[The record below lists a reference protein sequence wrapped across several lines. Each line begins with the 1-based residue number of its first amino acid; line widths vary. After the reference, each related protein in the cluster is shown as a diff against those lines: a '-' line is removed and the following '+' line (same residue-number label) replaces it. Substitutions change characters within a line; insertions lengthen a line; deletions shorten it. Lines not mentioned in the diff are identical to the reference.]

1 MRFASV
7 IVPAAIISAAA
18 ASPVPEIVY
27 VTNYITIIGTPPSSS
42 ASSSS
47 TLSSSTILYN
57 NTLLNSTNFTSS
69 SLVSLTT
76 QTPFVYSTVE
86 VPAPAPAPATSEAA
100 APVEPTTEAQVTV
113 AATSAAAAPTT
124 TEAAATSEA
133 AATTEASTTTANSGS
148 GSLDGFALEMV
159 NAHNAYRQLHQAP
172 DLSWDLTL
180 ALYAQAN
187 ADSYSCSGS
196 LLHTGGPYGENL
208 AAGYSSGLASVSA
221 WYNEINDYDWSST
234 STFNHFTQV
243 VWKST
248 TKLGCA
254 YKDCRSNNWGLYVI
268 CEYDPAGNM
277 IGEVSEN
284 VLQ

>member
-1 MRFASV
+1 MRISSV
-7 IVPAAIISAAA
+7 IVPAAIISSAA
-18 ASPVPEIVY
+18 ASPVPQVVY
-27 VTNYITIIGTPPSSS
+27 VTNYITVVGPAPSSS
-42 ASSSS
+42 SSSLIES
-47 TLSSSTILYN
+47 TSSYSSSLY
-57 NTLLNSTNFTSS
+57 NSTNATYSS
-69 SLVSLTT
+69 YLSLTS
-76 QTPFVYSTVE
+76 QTPIIYSTQEASVSA
-86 VPAPAPAPATSEAA
+86 PAPAPVPATSEAA
-100 APVEPTTEAQVTV
+100 APEPTTEAQATV
-113 AATSAAAAPTT
+113 AATSAAPAT
-124 TEAAATSEA
+124 TEAQATSEA
-133 AATTEASTTTANSGS
+133 ATTTQATTTTDSGS
-148 GSLDGFALEMV
+148 GSLDGGFALEMI
-159 NAHNAYRQLHQAP
+159 NAHNQYRQLHQAP
-172 DLSWDLTL
+172 NLSWDLTL

-196 LLHTGGPYGENL
+196 LQHTGGPYGENL
-208 AAGYSSGLASVSA
+208 AAGYSSGLDSVSA

-254 YKDCRSNNWGLYVI
+254 YKDCRSNNWGLYVV